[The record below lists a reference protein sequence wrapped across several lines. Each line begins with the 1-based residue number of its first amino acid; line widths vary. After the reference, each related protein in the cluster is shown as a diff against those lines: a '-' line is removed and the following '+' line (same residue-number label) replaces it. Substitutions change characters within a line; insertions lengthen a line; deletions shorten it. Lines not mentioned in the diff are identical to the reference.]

1 MSHPYNGTDICRS
14 HFTHNG
20 ELYRVVQ
27 FRGGKLEIYLIED
40 GLEMWQGYCHEVNMD
55 LGQAAYDAF
64 QAAPGQ
70 RFLFDAGSAS
80 LLLLEDRRW
89 AH

>member
-1 MSHPYNGTDICRS
+1 MALYPQGDIVRS
-14 HFTHNG
+14 FFAHNG
-20 ELYRVVQ
+20 EQYRVVQ
-27 FRGGKLEIYLIED
+27 FRGGKLEIYLIEN

-55 LGQAAYDAF
+55 LGQAAYDAL

-70 RFLFDAGSAS
+70 RFLFDSGSAS